1 MINGEVVQIV
11 EILGRAAQGRTR
23 PFHCRGDDGRL
34 YYVKGHDA
42 GPRSLV
48 SEWLA
53 SNMARAFGL
62 PVADFRVVEV
72 PEMLRYAGLADFA
85 DLGSGL
91 AFGSVEHE
99 NVAELT
105 LSNIRKIPAAVRQ
118 DIVVFDWWVRNEDRY
133 LTDRGGNPNLLWDV
147 AHQKVVVMDYNLAFD
162 ETFNEGQFL
171 EGHAFSSDWNDVYQ
185 DWIAKPAFEQRMQ
198 NALERFEEACDKM
211 PDEWLEVDYDVPHSL
226 SIDRA
231 RAILERYSQPE
242 FWNKP

>member
-1 MINGEVVQIV
+1 MINNDIVQIV

-42 GPRSLV
+42 GQRSLV

-53 SNMARAFGL
+53 SNMAKAFGL
-62 PVADFRVVEV
+62 PIADFRVVEV
-72 PEMLRYAGLADFA
+72 PGMLKIAGLSDFD
-85 DLGSGL
+85 DLGEGL

-105 LSNIRKIPAAVRQ
+105 MSNIRKISSAVRQ

-162 ETFNEGQFL
+162 NTFNEGQFL
-171 EGHAFSSDWNDVYQ
+171 VGHAFATDWNDVYQ
-185 DWIAKPAFEQRMQ
+185 DWLARPAYELRMRQ
-198 NALERFEEACDKM
+198 ALDHFDHACDTM
-211 PDEWLEVDYDVPHSL
+211 PDEWLEVGFGVPHSL
-226 SIDRA
+226 SIDGA
-231 RAILERYSQPE
+231 RAIPERYSLTE
-242 FWNKP
+242 FWNEP